1 MASQRIYGPAQLA
14 NSNTLLYTAAAG
26 QTVVVRHVH
35 VSNPTGAAVTFSLAI
50 LTGATAANRLF
61 DAYSIAAGAVLDWFC
76 YLPLAG
82 GTDTLYGFASAA
94 TSLVCSIA
102 ADVNVT
108 G

>member
-1 MASQRIYGPAQLA
+1 MASQRIYGPAQLT
-14 NSNTLLYTAAAG
+14 NSSVEIYVSTAG

-35 VSNPTGAAVTFSLAI
+35 VSNPSGAAVTFFLSVGVDAVG
-50 LTGATAANRLF
+50 TRLF

-76 YLPLAG
+76 YLPLVG
-82 GTDTLYGFASAA
+82 GTDNIYAHAGTTTTLVI
-94 TSLVCSIA
+94 TIA